1 MENEAQNH
9 KWSPD
14 LGSILKMAGEVIL
27 AEWHENNGIYLNAEE
42 RKERGK
48 IPQAEVHQSDVQV
61 RCGNQ
66 LITFVPVK
74 EDKAMISIPVGLSDK
89 ATPATIPREKVIG
102 YFVDALMC
110 AFEGDATIVRYYA
123 NGVNAAINNAM
134 ETSDDGRMK
143 INQSKLPEFHHPIE
157 VAEILD
163 SFKRTYVSKS
173 KPSTKAN
180 FTMVVQELEPVEE
193 APQEVEVVEPQ
204 PNKADLVMQLAD
216 SLASYS
222 TPQEEQEVG
231 KVLHTDTDPV
241 HALTEADDASPHESV
256 NEVEEVV
263 NVAAD
268 PTPPVDENEHGILI
282 PLDEVKNMTDEEV
295 IAQGITLEYDY
306 HEGMIARKKEVEDND
321 DSPDG
326 TNPHNFKKNP
336 TDWIKHELMGK
347 VIQDEENDSHDI
359 EEVANLAGCHV
370 QTIKRALDKF
380 EAEAAKIHMQDIS
393 PFTDEQLDEG
403 LPGWVALDVDINE
416 DWILRIECERSPTG
430 RYARGRPIWFYVMDK
445 SFPDQHHPTA
455 EETAEMVASVLDSI
469 PVEALED
476 APPTLKATDDTDPS
490 LSPCPDCGTLTSHRD
505 APKEAPDFICG
516 ECHLVRLNEDE
527 QWAEE
532 SRIRAQVNAIHEG
545 KVIDGVPI
553 PRHGDEPEEDEEV
566 VEEAVE
572 EAPSVLEEVMVSTP
586 PLLEPPSQPFDFP
599 PHPGVAPVPE
609 VIDTPV
615 AAIEGATG
623 RCVNCAAPA
632 SFVHNTAIGE
642 RHFCTEK
649 CWAEYTG
656 EPVMPEGH
664 YGLQAQ
670 HDEEVEMELE
680 AQEEERLRAE
690 NQFDLNNAM
699 GF

>member
-1 MENEAQNH
+1 MMSRKDLEEEAQNH
-9 KWSPD
+9 EWTPD
-14 LGSILKMAGEVIL
+14 LGSIMKMFGEVIL
-27 AEWHENNGIYLNAEE
+27 SQWHEKNGIYLNAEE

-48 IPQAEVHQSDVQV
+48 IPQAEVHQSDIQV

-89 ATPATIPREKVIG
+89 ATPATMPREKLIG
-102 YFVDALMC
+102 YWVDALMS
-110 AFEGDATIVRYYA
+110 AFDGDATIVRYYA

-134 ETSDDGRMK
+134 EIDENGRMK
-143 INQSKLPEFHHPIE
+143 INQSKLPEFNYPIE

-193 APQEVEVVEPQ
+193 APQEVEVVEPE
-204 PNKADLVMQLAD
+204 PSKADLVMQLAD
-216 SLASYS
+216 NLASHS
-222 TPQEEQEVG
+222 TPQEEEQEVG
-231 KVLHTDTDPV
+231 EDEHSFTEPV
-241 HALTEADDASPHESV
+241 PALEEADLPTPPADDA
-256 NEVEEVV
+256 EEVV
-263 NVAAD
+263 AVVAD
-268 PTPPVDENEHGILI
+268 PTPPVGILT
-282 PLDEVKNMTDEEV
+282 PLDDEE
-295 IAQGITLEYDY
+295 L
-306 HEGMIARKKEVEDND
+306 VEDDTNA
-321 DSPDG
+321 
-326 TNPHNFKKNP
+326 NPHNFKKNP
-336 TDWIKHELMGK
+336 TDWIKHDLMASTQYAAPK
-347 VIQDEENDSHDI
+347 LFFSI
-359 EEVANLAGCHV
+359 EEVAERAGCHV

-380 EAEAAKIHMQDIS
+380 EAEAANVHMQDIS
-393 PFTDEQLDEG
+393 TFTDEQLDEG
-403 LPGWVALDVDINE
+403 MPGWVALDVNINE

-430 RYARGRPIWFYVMDK
+430 RYARGRPIHFILEDTD
-445 SFPDQHHPTA
+445 FPEQADPPTA
-455 EETAEMVASVLDSI
+455 EETAEMVASAFDSI

-476 APPTLKATDDTDPS
+476 APPTLKASDDTDPS

-505 APKEAPDFICG
+505 TPKEAPDFICG
-516 ECHLVRLNEDE
+516 ECHLIRLDEDE

-545 KVIDGVPI
+545 KAIGDEPI
-553 PRHGDEPEEDEEV
+553 PRYADEPEEDEDEEV

-572 EAPSVLEEVMVSTP
+572 EAPSVLETVIVDAPREEVEAEWEELMKDS
-586 PLLEPPSQPFDFP
+586 EPYDFP
-599 PHPGVAPVPE
+599 AMPE

>member
-1 MENEAQNH
+1 MMSRKDMEEEAQNH
-9 KWSPD
+9 EWSPD

-27 AEWHENNGIYLNAEE
+27 AQWHEKNGIYLNAEE

-89 ATPATIPREKVIG
+89 ATPATMPREKLIG
-102 YFVDALMC
+102 YFIDALMC
-110 AFEGDATIVRYYA
+110 AFEGDATVVRYYA

-134 ETSDDGRMK
+134 EIAEDGRMK
-143 INQSKLPEFHHPIE
+143 INQSKLPEFNYPIE

-193 APQEVEVVEPQ
+193 APQEVEVIEPK
-204 PNKADLVMQLAD
+204 PSKADLVMQLAD
-216 SLASYS
+216 NLASHS
-222 TPQEEQEVG
+222 TPQEEEQEVG
-231 KVLHTDTDPV
+231 EDEHSFTEPV
-241 HALTEADDASPHESV
+241 PALEEADFPTPPADDA
-256 NEVEEVV
+256 EEVV
-263 NVAAD
+263 AVVAD
-268 PTPPVDENEHGILI
+268 PTPPVDE
-282 PLDEVKNMTDEEV
+282 
-295 IAQGITLEYDY
+295 
-306 HEGMIARKKEVEDND
+306 
-321 DSPDG
+321 
-326 TNPHNFKKNP
+326 NPHNFKKNP
-336 TDWIKHELMGK
+336 TDWIKHQLMIDTVEGRIPQGK
-347 VIQDEENDSHDI
+347 HTIEN
-359 EEVANLAGCHV
+359 VAELAGCHV

-380 EAEAAKIHMQDIS
+380 EAEAAYVHMQALHTLQDA
-393 PFTDEQLDEG
+393 DEG
-403 LPGWVALDVDINE
+403 TPGWVQLDVVIDDEYELI
-416 DWILRIECERSPTG
+416 ITCERSATG
-430 RYARGRPIWFYVMDK
+430 RYARGRPITFTVQA
-445 SFPDQHHPTA
+445 FPTDQEQVELIA
-455 EETAEMVASVLDSI
+455 EQDALEEATFDSI

-476 APPTLKATDDTDPS
+476 APPTLKASDDTDPS
-490 LSPCPDCGTLTSHRD
+490 LSPCPDCGALTSHRD
-505 APKEAPDFICG
+505 VPKEAPDFICG
-516 ECHLVRLNEDE
+516 DCHLIRLDEDE

-545 KVIDGVPI
+545 KAIGRDPI
-553 PRHGDEPEEDEEV
+553 PRYADEPEEDEDEDEEV

-572 EAPSVLEEVMVSTP
+572 EAVADVIHTSPPCEAFTLEEAPSVLETVIVDAPREEVEAEWEELMKDS
-586 PLLEPPSQPFDFP
+586 EPYDFP
-599 PHPGVAPVPE
+599 ELPE

>member
-1 MENEAQNH
+1 MEAEAENH
-9 KWSPD
+9 EWSPD

-27 AEWHENNGIYLNAEE
+27 GQWHEKNGIYLNAEE

-89 ATPATIPREKVIG
+89 ATPATMPREKLIG

-110 AFEGDATIVRYYA
+110 AFEGDATVVRYFA

-143 INQSKLPEFHHPIE
+143 INQSKLPEFNYPIE

-193 APQEVEVVEPQ
+193 ELQEVEVVEPE
-204 PNKADLVMQLAD
+204 PSKADLVMQLAD
-216 SLASYS
+216 NMASHS
-222 TPQEEQEVG
+222 TPQEEQVVGEDSHSFTEPVPALEEVG
-231 KVLHTDTDPV
+231 TPTPP
-241 HALTEADDASPHESV
+241 ADDA
-256 NEVEEVV
+256 EEVV
-263 NVAAD
+263 AVVAD
-268 PTPPVDENEHGILI
+268 PTPPV
-282 PLDEVKNMTDEEV
+282 
-295 IAQGITLEYDY
+295 
-306 HEGMIARKKEVEDND
+306 VEDTD

-326 TNPHNFKKNP
+326 TGGETISFDPETNIEVVDMGDELVEIDHNENPHNFKKNP
-336 TDWIKHELMGK
+336 TDWIKHELAN
-347 VIQDEENDSHDI
+347 DELGEHMWSI
-359 EEVANLAGCHV
+359 EEVAGIAGCHV

-380 EAEAAKIHMQDIS
+380 EAEAAYVHMQALH
-393 PFTDEQLDEG
+393 TLKNADET
-403 LPGWVALDVDINE
+403 PGWVQLDVVIDDEYELI
-416 DWILRIECERSPTG
+416 ITCERSATG
-430 RYARGRPIWFYVMDK
+430 RYARGRPITFTVQGLSMESRLEKMDAYT
-445 SFPDQHHPTA
+445 SA
-455 EETAEMVASVLDSI
+455 LEAMVAEADSDFESI

-476 APPTLKATDDTDPS
+476 APPTLKASDDTDPS

-516 ECHLVRLNEDE
+516 ECHLVRLDEDE
-527 QWAEE
+527 QWYEE
-532 SRIRAQVNAIHEG
+532 SRIRAEQNAIYEG
-545 KVIDGVPI
+545 KAISGGDQVP
-553 PRHGDEPEEDEEV
+553 RYGDEPEDDEDEEV
-566 VEEAVE
+566 VAHIVHTTPPATEETLA

-623 RCVNCAAPA
+623 RCVVSAEPGKFIA
-632 SFVHNTAIGE
+632 NTPLGE
-642 RHFCTEK
+642 RWFASEK
-649 CWAEYTG
+649 HWAEYTG
-656 EPVMPEGH
+656 NPVMPEGH

-670 HDEEVEMELE
+670 HDEEVEMQLE

-690 NQFDLNNAM
+690 NRFDFNNAM

>member
-1 MENEAQNH
+1 MSRKDMEEEAQNH
-9 KWSPD
+9 EWSPD

-27 AEWHENNGIYLNAEE
+27 AQWHEKNGIYLNAEE

-89 ATPATIPREKVIG
+89 ATPATMPREKLIG
-102 YFVDALMC
+102 YFIDALMC

-134 ETSDDGRMK
+134 EIAEDGRMK
-143 INQSKLPEFHHPIE
+143 INQSKLPEFQHPIE

-204 PNKADLVMQLAD
+204 PSKADIVMQLAD
-216 SLASYS
+216 NLASHS

-231 KVLHTDTDPV
+231 KVLHTYTDPV

-268 PTPPVDENEHGILI
+268 PTPPV
-282 PLDEVKNMTDEEV
+282 
-295 IAQGITLEYDY
+295 
-306 HEGMIARKKEVEDND
+306 VEDTD
-321 DSPDG
+321 DSSDETGGFAHAITTSPPVDE
-326 TNPHNFKKNP
+326 NPHNFKKNP
-336 TDWIKHELMGK
+336 TDWIKHELAN
-347 VIQDEENDSHDI
+347 DELGEHMWSI
-359 EEVANLAGCHV
+359 EEVAGIAGCHV

-393 PFTDEQLDEG
+393 TFTDEQLDEG
-403 LPGWVALDVDINE
+403 LPGWVQLDVVIDDEYELI
-416 DWILRIECERSPTG
+416 ITCERSATG
-430 RYARGRPIWFYVMDK
+430 RYARGRPITFTVQGK
-445 SFPDQHHPTA
+445 AA
-455 EETAEMVASVLDSI
+455 EAMADSVFDSI

-476 APPTLKATDDTDPS
+476 APPTLKASDDTDPS
-490 LSPCPDCGTLTSHRD
+490 LSPCPDCGALTSHHD
-505 APKEAPDFICG
+505 TPKEAPDFICG
-516 ECHLVRLNEDE
+516 DCHLIRLDEDE

-545 KVIDGVPI
+545 KVIDGVPV
-553 PRHGDEPEEDEEV
+553 PRYADEPEEDEDEEV

>member
-1 MENEAQNH
+1 MEEEARNH
-9 KWSPD
+9 KWTPD

-27 AEWHENNGIYLNAEE
+27 AQWHEKNGIYLNAEE

-89 ATPATIPREKVIG
+89 ATPATMPREKLIG
-102 YFVDALMC
+102 YFIDALMC
-110 AFEGDATIVRYYA
+110 AFEGDATIVRYFA
-123 NGVNAAINNAM
+123 NGVNQAINNAM

-143 INQSKLPEFHHPIE
+143 INQSKLPEFNYPIE

-193 APQEVEVVEPQ
+193 APQEVEVIEPE
-204 PNKADLVMQLAD
+204 PSKADLVMQLAD
-216 SLASYS
+216 NLASHS
-222 TPQEEQEVG
+222 TLKEGEQVVG
-231 KVLHTDTDPV
+231 TDLHTDTKPV

-263 NVAAD
+263 VVDAD
-268 PTPPVDENEHGILI
+268 PTPPVGILT
-282 PLDEVKNMTDEEV
+282 PLDDEE
-295 IAQGITLEYDY
+295 L
-306 HEGMIARKKEVEDND
+306 VEDDINA
-321 DSPDG
+321 
-326 TNPHNFKKNP
+326 NPHNFKKNP
-336 TDWIKHELMGK
+336 TDWIKHDLMASTQYTAPK
-347 VIQDEENDSHDI
+347 LFFSI
-359 EEVANLAGCHV
+359 EEVAERAGCHV

-380 EAEAAKIHMQDIS
+380 EAEAAYVHMQALHTLKDA
-393 PFTDEQLDEG
+393 DEG
-403 LPGWVALDVDINE
+403 TPGWVQLDVVIDDEYELI
-416 DWILRIECERSPTG
+416 ITCERSATG
-430 RYARGRPIWFYVMDK
+430 RYARGRPITFTIQK
-445 SFPDQHHPTA
+445 ALSDQELVELIVEQDRLEEEA
-455 EETAEMVASVLDSI
+455 EQLAKEVFDSI

-476 APPTLKATDDTDPS
+476 APPTLKTTDDTDPS
-490 LSPCPDCGTLTSHRD
+490 LSPCPNCGTLTSHRD

-516 ECHLVRLNEDE
+516 ECHLFRLDEDE

-532 SRIRAQVNAIHEG
+532 SRIRAEQNAIYEG
-545 KVIDGVPI
+545 RAIGVEPI
-553 PRHGDEPEEDEEV
+553 PRYADEPEEDEDEDEEV
-566 VEEAVE
+566 VEEAVADVIHTSPPCEAFTLE
-572 EAPSVLEEVMVSTP
+572 EAPSVLETVMSN
-586 PLLEPPSQPFDFP
+586 EPQEELQPVDFP
-599 PHPGVAPVPE
+599 ALPE

>member
-1 MENEAQNH
+1 MSRKDMEEEAQNH
-9 KWSPD
+9 EWSPD

-27 AEWHENNGIYLNAEE
+27 AQWHEKNGIYLNAEE

-89 ATPATIPREKVIG
+89 ATPATMPREKLIG
-102 YFVDALMC
+102 YWIDALLC
-110 AFEGDATIVRYYA
+110 AFEGDATVVRYYA
-123 NGVNAAINNAM
+123 NGMNAAINNAM
-134 ETSDDGRMK
+134 ETTDDGRMK
-143 INQSKLPEFHHPIE
+143 VNQSKLPEFNHPIE

-204 PNKADLVMQLAD
+204 PSKADLVMQLAD
-216 SLASYS
+216 KLASHS
-222 TPQEEQEVG
+222 TPQEEQAVG
-231 KVLHTDTDPV
+231 TDLHTDTEPV

-263 NVAAD
+263 VVDAD
-268 PTPPVDENEHGILI
+268 PTPPVGVLT
-282 PLDEVKNMTDEEV
+282 PLDDEELV
-295 IAQGITLEYDY
+295 
-306 HEGMIARKKEVEDND
+306 EGDTNA
-321 DSPDG
+321 
-326 TNPHNFKKNP
+326 NPHNFKKNP
-336 TDWIKHELMGK
+336 TDWIKHELMIRDGWISSSEK
-347 VIQDEENDSHDI
+347 LYSI
-359 EEVANLAGCHV
+359 EEVAEFADCHV

-380 EAEAAKIHMQDIS
+380 EAEAAKVHMQDIS
-393 PFTDEQLDEG
+393 TFTDEQLDEG
-403 LPGWVALDVDINE
+403 LPGWVALDIPLDDE
-416 DWILRIECERSPTG
+416 YQLRIECERSATG
-430 RYARGRPIWFYVMDK
+430 RYARGRPIHFIIQDLE
-445 SFPDQHHPTA
+445 FPEQNPPTGEFA
-455 EETAEMVASVLDSI
+455 EQIVEQVAQAAVDLVFDSI

-490 LSPCPDCGTLTSHRD
+490 LSPCPDCGKLTSHRD

-516 ECHLVRLNEDE
+516 ECHLVRIEEDE

-532 SRIRAQVNAIHEG
+532 SRHRATVQAIREGTAIG
-545 KVIDGVPI
+545 RIS
-553 PRHGDEPEEDEEV
+553 RYGDEEEDEDEEV
-566 VEEAVE
+566 VEEAPSALETVMVE
-572 EAPSVLEEVMVSTP
+572 EPQEE
-586 PLLEPPSQPFDFP
+586 LQPVDFP
-599 PHPGVAPVPE
+599 ALPE

-632 SFVHNTAIGE
+632 SFVHNTSIGE

-656 EPVMPEGH
+656 NPVMEEGH

-680 AQEEERLRAE
+680 AQEEEERLRAE